1 MKNLIIFFLIISAN
15 AAFAQKFDKN
25 LLVNKWLTISVNG
38 NKAPADFV
46 VIIEYTKESMILE
59 GHSTPYKFIGN
70 KISFNPGNG
79 LVEWEVVKL
88 TKKQLFIRN
97 EDKLIVKMKKI

>member
-1 MKNLIIFFLIISAN
+1 MKNLIIFALLLSASI
-15 AAFAQKFDKN
+15 AFAQKFEKN

-97 EDKLIVKMKKI
+97 EDKFIVKMKKI

>member
-1 MKNLIIFFLIISAN
+1 MKNLIIFAFLLTASI
-15 AAFAQKFDKN
+15 AFAQKFEKK
-25 LLVNKWLTISVNG
+25 LLENKWLTISVNG

-79 LVEWEVVKL
+79 LIEWEVVKL
-88 TKKQLFIRN
+88 TKKQIFIRN
-97 EDKLIVKMKKI
+97 EDKLLVKMKKI

>member
-1 MKNLIIFFLIISAN
+1 MKNLIIFAFLLTASIAV
-15 AAFAQKFDKN
+15 AQKFEKK
-25 LLVNKWLTISVNG
+25 LLENKWLTISVNV

-59 GHSTPYKFIGN
+59 GHSTPYKFIEN

-79 LVEWEVVKL
+79 LIEWEVVKL

-97 EDKLIVKMKKI
+97 EDKLLVKMKKI

>member
-1 MKNLIIFFLIISAN
+1 MKNLIIFALLLSASI
-15 AAFAQKFDKN
+15 AFAQKFEKN

-38 NKAPADFV
+38 NKAPSDFV

-79 LVEWEVVKL
+79 LIEWEVVKL

-97 EDKLIVKMKKI
+97 EDKFIVKMKKI